1 MHSFRQRLEGMR
13 VRFETVVW
21 ETYILAANDYD
32 RMVAV
37 DNGYGNSVY
46 VLVAAA
52 VVVVWHLLKTS
63 SSDG

>member
-13 VRFETVVW
+13 VRFEIVVVW
-21 ETYILAANDYD
+21 ETYILAAYDYD

-37 DNGYGNSVY
+37 DNGYGNNVY

-52 VVVVWHLLKTS
+52 VVVV
-63 SSDG
+63 

>member
-13 VRFETVVW
+13 VRFEIAVW

-46 VLVAAA
+46 GLVAAA
-52 VVVVWHLLKTS
+52 GVVV
-63 SSDG
+63 

>member
-13 VRFETVVW
+13 VRFEIVVW

-52 VVVVWHLLKTS
+52 VVVV
-63 SSDG
+63 